1 MKSKT
6 LEVYSE
12 VEEYLANRFYPEYFT
27 KEEFV
32 ALAKRKMKDGIEL
45 YLFDDEDKCELSEEE
60 YDEVMKEIE
69 YWAEMRHDRKTKAA

>member
-12 VEEYLANRFYPEYFT
+12 VEQYLANRFYPEEFT

-32 ALAKRKMKDGIEL
+32 ALAKRKMKDGIDL

-69 YWAEMRHDRKTKAA
+69 GWAEMRHDRKTKAA

>member
-1 MKSKT
+1 MNSKT

-12 VEEYLANRFYPEYFT
+12 VEQYLANRFYPQDFT

-69 YWAEMRHDRKTKAA
+69 SWAEMRHDRKTKAA